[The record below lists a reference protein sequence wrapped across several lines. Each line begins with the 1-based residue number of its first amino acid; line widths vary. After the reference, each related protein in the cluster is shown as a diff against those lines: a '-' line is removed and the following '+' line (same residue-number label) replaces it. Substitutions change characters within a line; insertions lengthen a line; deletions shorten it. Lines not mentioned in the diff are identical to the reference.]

1 MSNESKSDSGTRRN
15 FASRL
20 LNKAIQDR
28 KTGEIQKPDLTTAEA
43 QKYAVQSAENK
54 ETATAGKS

>member
-1 MSNESKSDSGTRRN
+1 MSSENNSARSN

-28 KTGEIQKPDLTTAEA
+28 KTGEIKKPELTTAEA
-43 QKYAVQSAENK
+43 QKYAVQAAETKEPVGSAQ
-54 ETATAGKS
+54 G